1 MTCRIRRQCLKQLV
15 VQEVCPQ
22 EMDQGEANTGNN
34 DLLYSIVIIGGLFG
48 VIAFFVVILAV
59 VVLVLFRKKKVG
71 KCSEVL
77 GSFLLSVFPARNI
90 FDDQN
95 VLVETDG
102 AFEGNYDDEELRDDH
117 FKIDSDEEE
126 EAQI

>member
-1 MTCRIRRQCLKQLV
+1 MEQQA
-15 VQEVCPQ
+15 
-22 EMDQGEANTGNN
+22 GEEGNTGNN
-34 DLLYSIVIIGGLFG
+34 DLLYSLVIIGGLFG
-48 VIAFFVVILAV
+48 VIVFFALILV
-59 VVLVLFRKKKVG
+59 VVVFVLFRKKKVG

-77 GSFLLSVFPARNI
+77 GTFLFSVFPARNI

-126 EAQI
+126 EEAKI